1 MGETRKFRATWVL
14 SNELEQQR
22 LAKALIWFTLCTN
35 NCRYFS
41 RIIKLFDDQTFT
53 RYFSQ
58 RLLDLR
64 RKDPSF
70 IRSDQ
75 N

>member
-41 RIIKLFDDQTFT
+41 RIIKLFVDHTFN

-64 RKDPSF
+64 RKNPSF